1 MSILHQPTA
10 GMSSHT
16 GQIVKSPSPTSIT
29 SPRFLQPSLPDPSSS
44 SLNRITSRSS
54 QSAGRIP
61 SPKPPFTNE
70 SRQSSFKVLSRQSS
84 MKDKHKQG
92 NGHGHPKEVSETS
105 DDARSPLSESGS
117 AEVIETQAVRVQKD
131 HESGRWMINQ
141 YRVLRE
147 IGHGT
152 HGRVRLG
159 EDLSAQLS
167 VEEGGDLGLGISQG
181 GPFYIVDR
189 NPKRKRLTGLGKQ
202 KGMKNG
208 RDGAKMLN
216 ESEIRKEIAI
226 FKKVNH
232 PNVVRMKEI
241 IDDPESS
248 KIYMIM
254 EWCEN
259 GEINWKEAEGSPAL
273 TVGETRKIFRDTL
286 LGLEYLH
293 HQGIIHRDIKP
304 SNLLRAADNTVKISD
319 FGCSHFSEAL
329 RTAAAQPGP
338 DGDAYVDDIE
348 LAKTAGSPAFFAPE
362 MCYSGLDT
370 DISQRSTSSPQA
382 TPVTEVPSFTLR
394 PPSSI
399 ETRSSP
405 SDPSN
410 VGGSIPLRQTLS
422 NESAFP
428 RRPPSARSHSSSATI
443 NRKERLPI
451 TNAIDV
457 WALGVTLYCL
467 LFGKT
472 PFDAPNEYL
481 LMQVIPVQ
489 DYVVPPFLGKDHMAT
504 GSGGLPASDE
514 AKDCLDL
521 LRKLLEK
528 DPAKRITLE
537 QAKKHPFTLRGVSD
551 PASWLAK
558 TDPHTQTFVT
568 VSSDE
573 VAAVITKSTGFRD
586 KFRKGIKSIS
596 HKLQLLSGANRTRS
610 RSIGDSDSPGESHS
624 AVPSHHSTP
633 RSSKLLGIVSSN
645 RDVSPMTSPLPAPPG
660 LSRRLSLLGQKLLPG
675 DSPPQTQ
682 GASPNLSGHTS
693 PESGGEVPNRTPSVT
708 SVQSV
713 PGRSFKVNRHPSTHL
728 VPPAP
733 STMVPLADEAPRS
746 PRPVAS
752 SSSLDKVKNAS
763 SDLSPHSSLRR
774 RGSGDIDVINRDM
787 GGYRPRTH
795 SNASS
800 ISSKLARLLSRNGS
814 QRSRR
819 MPDKEL
825 LAASDIEESG
835 MTPSAASSS
844 PADALGRMSLDDVP
858 RRQSMETFESGSYSS
873 QGGRV
878 LAPSPERGMGT
889 GHWNWDN
896 RLRTVPQRRGSNLS
910 EQYMPVD
917 EHDEQVDWVGAISDE
932 DDYGAEEYDLDTT
945 SATNSSSS
953 RPTASHGHGLTPAA
967 PNFPSTWRRNSREG
981 LLGLTSDNNVP
992 HQIQPVNTAT
1002 VITSQPVPVAA
1013 TPTLDPIPDGSPI
1026 PSTSNLSIPYRS
1038 SSSSSNPINI
1048 NTNINGDSLQ
1058 RTPSRTSSKISQSPY
1073 RSSFSH
1079 ERAKSP
1085 LGINTPSWSGRGE
1098 ENSISSSPRSSRR
1111 NFINNSN
1118 GLSRQTSASVFDL
1131 EDDDNEE
1138 EKEEEEQ
1145 KADNDFKDE
1154 GLAIS
1159 IGNHRR
1165 TRKGSMLSN
1174 R

>member
-1 MSILHQPTA
+1 MSTLRHPSA
-10 GMSSHT
+10 GMPSYSD
-16 GQIVKSPSPTSIT
+16 QIVKSPSPTSIT
-29 SPRFLQPSLPDPSSS
+29 SPHFLQPSLPDPSSS

-54 QSAGRIP
+54 QNAGRIP
-61 SPKPPFTNE
+61 SPKPPLTHE
-70 SRQSSFKVLSRQSS
+70 SRRSSFKVLSRQNS
-84 MKDKHKQG
+84 MKERGKQG
-92 NGHGHPKEVSETS
+92 NGHVHPREVSETS
-105 DDARSPLSESGS
+105 DDGRSPMSESGS
-117 AEVIETQAVRVQKD
+117 AEVIETGAVRVQKD

-159 EDLSAQLS
+159 EDLSAQLPIDG
-167 VEEGGDLGLGISQG
+167 GGDVGLGISQG
-181 GPFYIVDR
+181 GPFY
-189 NPKRKRLTGLGKQ
+189 
-202 KGMKNG
+202 KGMKSG

-259 GEINWKEAEGSPAL
+259 GEIHWKEAEGSPAL

-329 RTAAAQPGP
+329 RAAAAQPGP
-338 DGDAYVDDIE
+338 EGDAYVDDIE

-370 DISQRSTSSPQA
+370 DTTQRSTSSPQA
-382 TPVTEVPSFTLR
+382 TPINEVPSFTLR

-399 ETRSSP
+399 ETRSSQ

-410 VGGSIPLRQTLS
+410 VSSSIPLRQTLS

-443 NRKERLPI
+443 NRRERLPI

-467 LFGKT
+467 FFGKT

-489 DYVVPPFLGKDHMAT
+489 DYVVPPFLGKDHVAS
-504 GSGGLPASDE
+504 GSGGLPASEE
-514 AKDCLDL
+514 AEDCLDL

-537 QAKKHPFTLRGVSD
+537 QAKKHPFTLRGISD
-551 PASWLAK
+551 PVSWLAK

-568 VSSDE
+568 VSNDE

-586 KFRKGIKSIS
+586 RFRKGIKNIS

-610 RSIGDSDSPGESHS
+610 RSIGETDSPAEPHS
-624 AVPSHHSTP
+624 SLPSHHGTP
-633 RSSKLLGIVSSN
+633 RSSKLLGLVPSS

-693 PESGGEVPNRTPSVT
+693 PESGSEVPDRTPSVA

-713 PGRSFKVNRHPSTHL
+713 PTGRSFMVHRRPSTHL
-728 VPPAP
+728 VPPVP
-733 STMVPLADEAPRS
+733 STMVPLAADDTPRS

-763 SDLSPHSSLRR
+763 SEVSPNNSLRR

-787 GGYRPRTH
+787 GSYRPRTH

-819 MPDKEL
+819 LPEKEL

-873 QGGRV
+873 QGRV

-889 GHWNWDN
+889 GHWSWDN
-896 RLRTVPQRRGSNLS
+896 RLRTGPQRRGSNLS
-910 EQYMPVD
+910 EQYRPVD
-917 EHDEQVDWVGAISDE
+917 DIDEQVDWVGAISDD
-932 DDYGAEEYDLDTT
+932 DDYDGEEHDIDAPST
-945 SATNSSSS
+945 SRSAQ
-953 RPTASHGHGLTPAA
+953 HHGLTPAA
-967 PNFPSTWRRNSREG
+967 PNFPSNWRRNSREG
-981 LLGLTSDNNVP
+981 LLGLTSDAGP
-992 HQIQPVNTAT
+992 TQLPPVS
-1002 VITSQPVPVAA
+1002 SQPQPVAA
-1013 TPTLDPIPDGSPI
+1013 TPTLDPIPDGSPV
-1026 PSTSNLSIPYRS
+1026 PTTSSLSIPHRT

-1048 NTNINGDSLQ
+1048 NTSNNNNNNDNLQ
-1058 RTPSRTSSKISQSPY
+1058 RTPSRASSRISQSPY

-1085 LGINTPSWSGRGE
+1085 LGINTPAWAGRE
-1098 ENSISSSPRSSRR
+1098 EGSVSSSPRRS
-1111 NFINNSN
+1111 FINAHSN

-1131 EDDDNEE
+1131 EEHDDNNDDDFDDASSRRE
-1138 EKEEEEQ
+1138 
-1145 KADNDFKDE
+1145 DE

-1159 IGNHRR
+1159 IGSHRR